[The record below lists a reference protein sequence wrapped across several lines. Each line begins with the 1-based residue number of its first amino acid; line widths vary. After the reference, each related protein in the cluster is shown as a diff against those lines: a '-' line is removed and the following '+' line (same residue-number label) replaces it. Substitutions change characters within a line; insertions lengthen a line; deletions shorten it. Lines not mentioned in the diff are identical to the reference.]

1 MEAARH
7 GFRRA
12 MTFLN
17 RLTIYPCERWL
28 LTTCLFIV
36 MLWRIIAHN
45 YLGLMYFS
53 GLYMLYLLV
62 QFYSPL
68 GLPDPDEDDFGVQG
82 PSDDNVLEF

>member
-1 MEAARH
+1 
-7 GFRRA
+7 
-12 MTFLN
+12 
-17 RLTIYPCERWL
+17 
-28 LTTCLFIV
+28 